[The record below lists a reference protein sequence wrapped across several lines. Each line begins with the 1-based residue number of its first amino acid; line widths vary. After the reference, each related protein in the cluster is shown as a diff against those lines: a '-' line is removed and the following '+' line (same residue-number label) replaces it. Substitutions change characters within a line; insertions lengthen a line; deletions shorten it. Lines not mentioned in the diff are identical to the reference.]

1 MACRC
6 ESYGNDVQGI
16 GGPQKF
22 SIHKAYGGQQKLPAA
37 HTCFNQLDLVEY
49 ESKEQL
55 RDRLMIA
62 LHEGNSGFG
71 FA

>member
-1 MACRC
+1 MLIIANALHLLCW
-6 ESYGNDVQGI
+6 YFDLLIYLFV
-16 GGPQKF
+16 
-22 SIHKAYGGQQKLPAA
+22 AAAA

-55 RDRLMIA
+55 RERLRTAI
-62 LHEGNSGFG
+62 HEGAEGFG